1 MSISTVRFDKKNL
14 ICLLR
19 DKRRRKDVVV
29 VVVVVVVVTEVL
41 FIIIFLEIPLQV
53 ILFRKRPRYYQ
64 QSIVMK

>member
-19 DKRRRKDVVV
+19 DKRRRKD
-29 VVVVVVVVTEVL
+29 VVVVVVVTEVL

>member
-19 DKRRRKDVVV
+19 DKRRRKD
-29 VVVVVVVVTEVL
+29 VVVVVTEVL

>member
-19 DKRRRKDVVV
+19 
-29 VVVVVVVVTEVL
+29 TEVL

-64 QSIVMK
+64 QSTVMK

>member
-1 MSISTVRFDKKNL
+1 MRFDKKNL

-19 DKRRRKDVVV
+19 DKRRRKD